1 MLLQSIVTQGWRR
14 MAQAVMGLGVAA
26 TLVACGGGGGS
37 AGTSVFP
44 GNGSGGGTATPTAAD
59 LTVQLSKAT
68 LSTTG
73 SDSLT
78 VTVTAV
84 DANRNVVGKVP
95 VTFAVDSNAVVAP
108 AGTATGD
115 TTGTLTATVQTGAD
129 TSKRTINLTVTA
141 GSVTRKASIDVV
153 DSVTGGKVADIVVQ
167 SASST
172 VANDDSTGVKITV
185 TTLDANR
192 VAVGG
197 APVELR
203 VESSSANEDAFV
215 STGNLTTTNTGT
227 GQLVGTLTL
236 GANRANR
243 AITVTAKSG
252 TITRSIIVNVITPTV
267 TVPKAADITML
278 LDKLTV
284 GNSGSE
290 VVTAT
295 ITAVNAQRNTIAGI
309 PVAIQVDNNA
319 TVQVVNSL
327 TDANGQVTARV
338 QIGAD
343 KSNRLVTVTATSDS
357 LVRTATFQVTGTNIL
372 ATASPASPDAGS
384 TGNRIEYRVVDV
396 NQNPLVGVPI
406 SLSAPGVASA
416 TGTTNANGSYVF
428 TYQAPATPG
437 AVDFTATAAGKTSVL
452 NLVVKGGTSTTPNAV
467 GPVVS
472 AAITSSPSVVRV
484 NTATDKSN
492 RTELRAL
499 FLAAGNAPVKN
510 VRARFDLNGDANS
523 IGGTIG
529 ADTSLVYSDAN
540 GVAVTNYTPGERAS
554 PTDGVT
560 VRVCWDYADF
570 PVGTCP
576 NQKLTTLTVVS
587 DPLSISIGTDN
598 TISEGAAKLTY
609 IKRYVVLVVDA
620 AGNPK
625 SDVQLSASIDLTNY
639 IKGYYQWSP
648 GRRLWV
654 SGYQLEAGNTDTP
667 LSTSLTDPTAAGA
680 VFQTG
685 DAFPRL
691 SCVNEDVNRNGSI
704 DGAEDINGNGQL
716 DPRKSDVSIALS
728 GSTKTDTSGTAV
740 IQIEYPKSLG
750 TWVTF
755 RLSVSAAGV
764 LSPPAYYPAPGSDA
778 TLPAAADAFT
788 SETPPPPFV
797 LSPYG
802 QRKFANGA
810 YCTTPK

>member
-14 MAQAVMGLGVAA
+14 IVQAAMGLGVAA
-26 TLVACGGGGGS
+26 TMVACGGGGGS

-44 GNGSGGGTATPTAAD
+44 GSGSGGTTTPTAAD

-68 LSTTG
+68 LSTSGT
-73 SDSLT
+73 DSLT

-115 TTGTLTATVQTGAD
+115 GTGTLTATVQTGAD
-129 TSKRTINLTVTA
+129 TSKRTITLTVTA

-167 SASST
+167 SAST
-172 VANDDSTGVKITV
+172 TMPNDDTAGVKITV

-192 VAVGG
+192 IAVGG

-215 STGNLTTTNTGT
+215 STANQTATNTTT

-236 GANRANR
+236 GANRTNR
-243 AITVTAKSG
+243 AIIVTAKSG

-267 TVPKAADITML
+267 TVPKAADITLL
-278 LDKLTV
+278 LDKLNI

-295 ITAVNAQRNTIAGI
+295 VTAVNAQRNTIAGI

-319 TVQVVNSL
+319 TVQVVNAQ

-357 LVRTATFQVTGTNIL
+357 LVRTATFQVTGTSIL

-406 SLSAPGVASA
+406 SLSAPGVTPA

-428 TYQAPATPG
+428 IYQAPATPG

-452 NLVVKGGTSTTPNAV
+452 NLVVKGGGSSTPNAV

-472 AAITSSPSVVRV
+472 AAITAAPSVVRV

-510 VRARFDLNGDANS
+510 VRARFDLNGDLNN

-598 TISEGAAKLTY
+598 TITEGASKLTY

-639 IKGYYQWSP
+639 IKGYYLWDA
-648 GRRLWV
+648 GVRRWIP
-654 SGYQLEAGNTDTP
+654 GYQQETGDVPTSP
-667 LSTSLTDPTAAGA
+667 LSSSISGTGSL
-680 VFQTG
+680 FRTG
-685 DAFPRL
+685 DAYPRPT
-691 SCVNEDVNRNGSI
+691 CVNEDVNRNGSI

-740 IQIEYPKSLG
+740 IQIEYPKSLA

-755 RLSVSAAGV
+755 RLAVSAAGV

-778 TLPAAADAFT
+778 ELPGASEAFT
-788 SETPPPPFV
+788 TETPPPPFQ

-802 QRKFANGA
+802 QRRFASISA
-810 YCTTPK
+810 CTLSK